1 VLRLGLRTIL
11 VGALLVATACGGAT
25 ANEDGRIEVVAS
37 AYPLAWAAERAGGEA
52 VHVTNL
58 TPPGVEPHDLEL
70 SPEDLEAISS
80 ADVVLTIGGGF
91 QPAVEEA
98 VAAEASGTV
107 VDVAPVD
114 GDPHVWLDPAGF
126 ADVVGRIADALGA
139 AGVADATGN
148 ATTVEEDLATL
159 DDDLRAGLAE
169 CDSRLLL
176 VNHAAFGRLAAA
188 VDLTQASIS
197 GTAPEAEP
205 DPARIAA
212 LAELAR
218 GEGATTVFTEPL
230 APPDVAETLAAE
242 AGLTTAVLDPV
253 EGPSDEQLA
262 AGEDYLSI
270 MRTNLET
277 LRDGL
282 GCR

>member
-1 VLRLGLRTIL
+1 MSTL
-11 VGALLVATACGGAT
+11 
-25 ANEDGRIEVVAS
+25 
-37 AYPLAWAAERAGGEA
+37 
-52 VHVTNL
+52 
-58 TPPGVEPHDLEL
+58 
-70 SPEDLEAISS
+70 
-80 ADVVLTIGGGF
+80 
-91 QPAVEEA
+91 
-98 VAAEASGTV
+98 
-107 VDVAPVD
+107 APVD

-139 AGVADATGN
+139 AGEADAAAN
-148 ATTVEEDLATL
+148 AAIVREDLRDPRRRSSRRARGL
-159 DDDLRAGLAE
+159 RLPAAAGEPRGVRPARRGGRPDAGVDLGLA
-169 CDSRLLL
+169 
-176 VNHAAFGRLAAA
+176 
-188 VDLTQASIS
+188 
-197 GTAPEAEP
+197 PEVEP
-205 DPARIAA
+205 DPARIAE
-212 LAELAR
+212 LAELALD
-218 GEGATTVFTEPL
+218 EGATTVFTEPL